1 VDTPPFVT
9 HEYSAMNG
17 NQTVDRKRILIVDDE
32 EIVRYSL
39 VNILRSH
46 GYEVVD
52 VASAEAG
59 LKILYEQEFH
69 LVLTDLV
76 MEGMDGLELL
86 ENVKVL
92 SPRTMV
98 ILITGYGSLKTAVTA
113 LRLGVY
119 DYLIKPCDE
128 DELLLRVRR
137 ALEMLHY
144 GEEQQRLQDVSAI
157 AKTAVTL
164 SDQINTPLNIIL
176 GNIEILQLSPLLEHN
191 ENVQK
196 SLKTMENQIFK
207 IRDVMEKLAKMTKA
221 ETKKYASLSDYEM
234 IDLSSGKIE

>member
-1 VDTPPFVT
+1 
-9 HEYSAMNG
+9 MNG
-17 NQTVDRKRILIVDDE
+17 DQTVDKKRILIVDDE

-144 GEEQQRLQDVSAI
+144 GAEQQRLQDVSAI

-207 IRDVMEKLAKMTKA
+207 IREVMEKLAKLTKA

>member
-1 VDTPPFVT
+1 
-9 HEYSAMNG
+9 MNG
-17 NQTVDRKRILIVDDE
+17 DQTVDRKRILIVDDE

-157 AKTAVTL
+157 AKTTVTL

-176 GNIEILQLSPLLEHN
+176 GNIEILQLSPLLKHN

-207 IRDVMEKLAKMTKA
+207 IREVMEKLATLTKA

>member
-1 VDTPPFVT
+1 M
-9 HEYSAMNG
+9 S
-17 NQTVDRKRILIVDDE
+17 KKSILIVDDE

-39 VNILRSH
+39 VNILRTH

-52 VASAEAG
+52 VSSAEMA
-59 LKILYEQEFH
+59 LKKLYENNFH

-92 SPRTMV
+92 SPKTMV

-128 DELLLRVRR
+128 EELLLRVRR
-137 ALEMLHY
+137 ALEMQHF
-144 GEEQQRLQDVSAI
+144 GEEQKRLQEVSAI

-176 GNIEILQLSPLLEHN
+176 GNVEMLQLSPAMETNEHL
-191 ENVQK
+191 QK
-196 SLKTMENQIFK
+196 SLKTMEKQIFK
-207 IRDVMEKLAKMTKA
+207 IKEVMERLATLTKA
-221 ETKKYASLSDYEM
+221 ETKKYTSLSDYEM
-234 IDLSSGKIE
+234 IDISDGKTE